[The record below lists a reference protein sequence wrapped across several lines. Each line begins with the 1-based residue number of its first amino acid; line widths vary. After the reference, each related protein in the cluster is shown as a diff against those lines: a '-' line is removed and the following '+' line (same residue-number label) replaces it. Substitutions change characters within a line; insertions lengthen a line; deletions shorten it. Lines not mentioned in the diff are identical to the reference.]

1 MRGMRSKAVET
12 KEDFFRTHT
21 FMLRMNGRYS
31 RILPALPTKYKRM
44 TSTGQVQDILHT
56 ESANTMRL
64 MVSLAIK
71 CPGGFTGYS
80 DDDDLFH
87 VDGFMFFANLQIKK
101 QEHGLSHDFFAGQQK
116 I

>member
-56 ESANTMRL
+56 ESANPREIVERMKREQTTHLGKDL
-64 MVSLAIK
+64 M
-71 CPGGFTGYS
+71 
-80 DDDDLFH
+80 
-87 VDGFMFFANLQIKK
+87 DGQ
-101 QEHGLSHDFFAGQQK
+101 D
-116 I
+116 